1 MEKEQKILIA
11 RLILTALLFA
21 LSFFNFL
28 GELGKLI
35 ISLVGFL
42 IIGYDV
48 IFKALKNII
57 HGKIFDE
64 RFLMLIASIGAFAIK
79 EFHEALAVML
89 FYQLGEFLQDLAV
102 DKSKDS
108 IKKLMDIRPDY
119 ANLIFNEEIKKVH
132 PSEVLIGAQIVV
144 YAGEKIPLDGVI
156 VSGTT
161 TLDTA
166 VLTGESLPKDS
177 KVGDTVLSGMI
188 NLSGTIYVKVLK
200 SFSESSV
207 SKIIELVENAEN
219 KKAKSENFIT
229 KFARIYTPI
238 VVCLAILLCIIPPLC
253 FGLAWNDWIHRAL
266 LFLVVSCPCAL
277 VISIPLSFFV
287 GIGGASK
294 KGILIKGANHIETL
308 ADVGVIGFDK
318 TGTLT
323 KGNFA
328 VVKVKAIGCKEKEL
342 VKLCA
347 LAEIGQSHPIAESIV
362 KYASG
367 VMKIDEKQVL
377 EQTSLAG
384 LGIKAIINNKTIFVG
399 NQKLMEKAGA
409 EIVLNEDPGTTIF
422 VSEGSKFLGYIVI
435 SDEIRESSKI
445 AISKLKALGIKQTIM
460 LTGDKDLVAEN
471 VASQVGIDKYFAE
484 LLPQD
489 KAKIIEEIKATE
501 KQKIAFVGDGIN
513 DAPVLKTADIGI
525 SMGKLGSDIAIES
538 ADIALMD
545 DNVEKIADA
554 IKLSRKTMKV
564 VKENLIFTIGFKLVM
579 LVLGALGIAPMWLAI
594 FADVGVSL
602 LAILNS
608 LRALKF

>member
-166 VLTGESLPKDS
+166 ALTGESLPKDS

-362 KYASG
+362 KFATS

>member
-166 VLTGESLPKDS
+166 ALTGESLPKDS

-294 KGILIKGANHIETL
+294 KGILIKG
-308 ADVGVIGFDK
+308 
-318 TGTLT
+318 
-323 KGNFA
+323 
-328 VVKVKAIGCKEKEL
+328 VKPHWDFGRCW
-342 VKLCA
+342 
-347 LAEIGQSHPIAESIV
+347 
-362 KYASG
+362 
-367 VMKIDEKQVL
+367 
-377 EQTSLAG
+377 
-384 LGIKAIINNKTIFVG
+384 
-399 NQKLMEKAGA
+399 
-409 EIVLNEDPGTTIF
+409 
-422 VSEGSKFLGYIVI
+422 
-435 SDEIRESSKI
+435 SDW
-445 AISKLKALGIKQTIM
+445 
-460 LTGDKDLVAEN
+460 
-471 VASQVGIDKYFAE
+471 F
-484 LLPQD
+484 
-489 KAKIIEEIKATE
+489 
-501 KQKIAFVGDGIN
+501 
-513 DAPVLKTADIGI
+513 
-525 SMGKLGSDIAIES
+525 
-538 ADIALMD
+538 
-545 DNVEKIADA
+545 
-554 IKLSRKTMKV
+554 
-564 VKENLIFTIGFKLVM
+564 
-579 LVLGALGIAPMWLAI
+579 W
-594 FADVGVSL
+594 
-602 LAILNS
+602 
-608 LRALKF
+608 

>member
-166 VLTGESLPKDS
+166 ALTGESLPKNS

-219 KKAKSENFIT
+219 KKPKSENFIT

-445 AISKLKALGIKQTIM
+445 AISKLKALGIKQTLM

-513 DAPVLKTADIGI
+513 DAPVLKTADIGF

>member
-166 VLTGESLPKDS
+166 ALTGESLPKDS

-422 VSEGSKFLGYIVI
+422 ISEGSKFLGYIVI
-435 SDEIRESSKI
+435 SDEICESSKI

>member
-166 VLTGESLPKDS
+166 ALTGESLPKDS

-362 KYASG
+362 KYATG

-422 VSEGSKFLGYIVI
+422 ISEGSKFLGYIVI
-435 SDEIRESSKI
+435 SDEIREYSKI

>member
-166 VLTGESLPKDS
+166 ALTGESLPKDS

-422 VSEGSKFLGYIVI
+422 ISEGSKFLGYIVI
-435 SDEIRESSKI
+435 SDEICESSKI

-501 KQKIAFVGDGIN
+501 KQKIAFVGDG
-513 DAPVLKTADIGI
+513 D
-525 SMGKLGSDIAIES
+525 
-538 ADIALMD
+538 
-545 DNVEKIADA
+545 
-554 IKLSRKTMKV
+554 RKSV
-564 VKENLIFTIGFKLVM
+564 V
-579 LVLGALGIAPMWLAI
+579 
-594 FADVGVSL
+594 
-602 LAILNS
+602 
-608 LRALKF
+608 

>member
-166 VLTGESLPKDS
+166 ALTGESLPKDS

-362 KYASG
+362 KYATG

-422 VSEGSKFLGYIVI
+422 ISEGSKFLGYIVI

-513 DAPVLKTADIGI
+513 DAPVLKTADIGF

>member
-1 MEKEQKILIA
+1 
-11 RLILTALLFA
+11 
-21 LSFFNFL
+21 
-28 GELGKLI
+28 
-35 ISLVGFL
+35 
-42 IIGYDV
+42 
-48 IFKALKNII
+48 
-57 HGKIFDE
+57 
-64 RFLMLIASIGAFAIK
+64 MLIASIGAFAIK

-166 VLTGESLPKDS
+166 ALTGESLPKDS

-294 KGILIKGANHIETL
+294 KDFN
-308 ADVGVIGFDK
+308 
-318 TGTLT
+318 
-323 KGNFA
+323 
-328 VVKVKAIGCKEKEL
+328 
-342 VKLCA
+342 
-347 LAEIGQSHPIAESIV
+347 
-362 KYASG
+362 
-367 VMKIDEKQVL
+367 
-377 EQTSLAG
+377 
-384 LGIKAIINNKTIFVG
+384 
-399 NQKLMEKAGA
+399 
-409 EIVLNEDPGTTIF
+409 
-422 VSEGSKFLGYIVI
+422 
-435 SDEIRESSKI
+435 
-445 AISKLKALGIKQTIM
+445 
-460 LTGDKDLVAEN
+460 
-471 VASQVGIDKYFAE
+471 
-484 LLPQD
+484 
-489 KAKIIEEIKATE
+489 
-501 KQKIAFVGDGIN
+501 
-513 DAPVLKTADIGI
+513 
-525 SMGKLGSDIAIES
+525 
-538 ADIALMD
+538 
-545 DNVEKIADA
+545 
-554 IKLSRKTMKV
+554 
-564 VKENLIFTIGFKLVM
+564 
-579 LVLGALGIAPMWLAI
+579 
-594 FADVGVSL
+594 
-602 LAILNS
+602 
-608 LRALKF
+608 